1 MPFKI
6 NISDK
11 DGKTWK
17 VEVVEETISGK
28 SLGDKID
35 GKDIKPELEEY
46 ELEITGGSDQAGFP
60 LAKNVEGI
68 GLKRVLLS
76 HGWGMRDTREG
87 VRRRKTVR
95 GKILTETTAQVNVKV
110 LKAGKKSLSEVFPDQ
125 NKPKEEKP
133 LPEQK
138 PAEQKEEV
146 AAE

>member
-1 MPFKI
+1 MDMPFKI

-17 VEVVEETISGK
+17 VEVAEETISGK
-28 SLGDKID
+28 SLGDKTY
-35 GKDIKPELEEY
+35 GKDIKPELDGY

-95 GKILTETTAQVNVKV
+95 GKTLTETTAQVNVKV
-110 LKAGKKSLSEVFPDQ
+110 LKAGNKSLSEVFPDQ
-125 NKPKEEKP
+125 NKLKEEKP

-138 PAEQKEEV
+138 PA
-146 AAE
+146 A